1 MATLGELERGAMEIL
16 WASETALSAPEIRAQ
31 LRDREL
37 ALTTVY
43 TVLTRLESKGF
54 VEHDE
59 GRPRRYSA
67 SGDRAEHAAA
77 VMREVLDQ
85 VDDRRAVLA
94 RFVGTV
100 SSSEVGLLRGL
111 LAELDAPDD
120 VKST

>member
-1 MATLGELERGAMEIL
+1 MATLGDLERGTMEIL
-16 WASETALSAPEIRAQ
+16 WASTTDLSAPEIRAK

-59 GRPRRYSA
+59 DRPRRYRA

-85 VDDRRAVLA
+85 ADDRRAVLA
-94 RFVGTV
+94 QFVGTV
-100 SSSEVGLLRGL
+100 GSREVGLLRGL

-120 VKST
+120 APAT